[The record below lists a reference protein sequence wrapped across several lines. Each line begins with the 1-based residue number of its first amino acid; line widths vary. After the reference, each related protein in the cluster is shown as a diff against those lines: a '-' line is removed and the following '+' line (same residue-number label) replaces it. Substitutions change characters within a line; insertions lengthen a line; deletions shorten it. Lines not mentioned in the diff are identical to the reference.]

1 MLIAFKN
8 RHCIS
13 GDNVKTIFYLYFLL
27 IIMKSPLFIAF
38 AMVWLTGAYAQRFVE
53 PDKMKSFNITVNYP
67 EYTVKTQ
74 MLKDAKK
81 ISTDVEL
88 TYHWYMAQK
97 IMETKGG
104 FDGKLLHGTYRSFYL
119 NDQLFESG
127 EFKYGVK
134 SGEWKNWYP
143 DGKLKEIT
151 HWKKGR
157 KNGKY
162 SLYNNFGKLMATGTF
177 KNDLLTGTFTTYDP
191 SGNVSSKRTYKK
203 GKEVIKQKKVKKSKK
218 QKDTATP
225 ERTDKPAKEKKGL
238 FRKKKGADV
247 KDADK
252 TTESGTAEPK
262 TESKQKADKT
272 QKKQDKKASP
282 SIEEDHSGSSTSK
295 EKKTFGEKVRS
306 LFKKKEK
313 SEDPK
318 KTAKKTSVTT

>member
-1 MLIAFKN
+1 M
-8 RHCIS
+8 
-13 GDNVKTIFYLYFLL
+13 T
-27 IIMKSPLFIAF
+27 MKSPLFIVF
-38 AMVWLTGAYAQRFVE
+38 AMVWLTSAYAQRFVE

-81 ISTDVEL
+81 ITTDAEL
-88 TYHWYMAQK
+88 TYHWYTAQK

-127 EFKYGVK
+127 EFKYGIK

-151 HWKKGR
+151 HWKQGR

-162 SLYNNFGKLMATGTF
+162 ALYSNYGKLMATGTF
-177 KNDLLTGTFTTYDP
+177 KNDLLTGTFTTYDA
-191 SGNVSSKRTYKK
+191 SGNVSSKRIYKK
-203 GKEVIKQKKVKKSKK
+203 GKEVIKQQKVKKSKK
-218 QKDTATP
+218 QKDAAPP
-225 ERTDKPAKEKKGL
+225 EGASQPAKEKKGL
-238 FRKKKGADV
+238 FRKKKGAEV

-252 TTESGTAEPK
+252 TTEPGTAEPK
-262 TESKQKADKT
+262 KESEQNAGKT
-272 QKKQDKKASP
+272 GKKQGKKASP
-282 SIEEDHSGSSTSK
+282 SKEDGHSGSSTGK